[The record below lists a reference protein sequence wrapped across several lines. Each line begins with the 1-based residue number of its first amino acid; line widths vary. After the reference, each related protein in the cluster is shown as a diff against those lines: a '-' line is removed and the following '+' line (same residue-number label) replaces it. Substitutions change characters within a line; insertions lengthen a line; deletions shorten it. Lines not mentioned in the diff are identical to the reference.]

1 MSSKK
6 QQLLTFRSRTVQR
19 QNKISQKE
27 QQSCSFFGAEILLT
41 LLAIAEQILYNLA
54 VLKIFALYLS
64 ELFPAS
70 SGRTTAKGRIEYE
83 SSKQKNTGHGK
94 TGTVLGNH
102 CGTVLNA
109 AGIYSAWRHQG
120 NYHPHPRHS
129 RLDFTWM
136 EVRRSLR
143 RIVWADQLYGKYHYA
158 KPYLLCVYTILF
170 AR

>member
-6 QQLLTFRSRTVQR
+6 QQLLTFRNRAAPK
-19 QNKISQKE
+19 QNKIPQKE

-64 ELFPAS
+64 ELFKAS

-102 CGTVLNA
+102 CGAVLNA
-109 AGIYSAWRHQG
+109 VGIYSAWRHQG
-120 NYHPHPRHS
+120 NYYPHPRHF

-136 EVRRSLR
+136 EVRCCLR
-143 RIVWADQLYGKYHYA
+143 RTIWSDQLYGKYHYTE
-158 KPYLLCVYTILF
+158 PYLLCVYTILL